1 LISCPTKE
9 NNTEEIQQMSSAH
22 KASTCGACHT
32 TKKHLAFI
40 SIRQSFTPQGL
51 QHEREINTTKK
62 QKLVHATPKIS
73 CARPKSAICLQTS
86 SSRCEDGGGGGAR
99 SHTTRFE
106 ADPSAIAFPSEVG

>member
-1 LISCPTKE
+1 LISCPAKE

-86 SSRCEDGGGGGAR
+86 SSRCEDGGGGAR
-99 SHTTRFE
+99 SNTTRFE
-106 ADPSAIAFPSEVG
+106 ADPSAKAFPSEVG